1 MQVVEVDIFTQVVEG
16 LEQEVLAVEVL
27 AEVMVLQILV
37 VAVEE
42 IIRVLRESK
51 AEVVLLLLDG

>member
-1 MQVVEVDIFTQVVEG
+1 VVEVDIFTEVVEG

-42 IIRVLRESK
+42 IVRVLRESK